1 MFCSFNFITVADSQK
16 VNKTQPGMITCRPPS
31 LPHGPSR
38 PLLGYSGPF
47 PCSPLLNCIDNS
59 LTGHSRSQETLSL
72 LFACKPI
79 QQGHR
84 SPTDS
89 PTASYKLPPN
99 ERISLKCRA
108 CLSASLFLK
117 GGEEAGHRGEK
128 VQAFFQQNSE
138 STSNISRPIKNL
150 RESTFAQNWTSDLYV
165 PVGPGW
171 MSTLWLWVIY
181 KIT

>member
-1 MFCSFNFITVADSQK
+1 MTAFASISLLSTSFLFGPCDHPFPLSLSLRACFARLTSLQWLTARKSTKWYDHLQTPV
-16 VNKTQPGMITCRPPS
+16 PP
-31 LPHGPSR
+31 PTGPSW

-72 LFACKPI
+72 LFACKSV

-108 CLSASLFLK
+108 RMSASLFLN

-128 VQAFFQQNSE
+128 FQAFFQQNSE
-138 STSNISRPIKNL
+138 STKQHFSPHKEPL
-150 RESTFAQNWTSDLYV
+150 
-165 PVGPGW
+165 
-171 MSTLWLWVIY
+171 
-181 KIT
+181 